1 MPKNTILRNSIRW
14 KLLFTM
20 IGLIIGLLAALT
32 FVQIYSQ
39 KGILEGELKNRIDLI
54 KKNMC
59 EHGKTLS
66 DNIAFQ
72 VEDSL
77 ASYNLFDIIN
87 KTNKIVKE
95 NDDLKYIIL
104 MNIQGTALIHT
115 LRPELQGSILA
126 DEVDKFA
133 IAQDKATINEFEK
146 DGIAY
151 MEFIVPIRVGTGLWG
166 VLRLGFSLEN
176 LNQIIIASHQNIKNQ
191 ILYMVL
197 RSGLTTLIF
206 AFIGSGMVL
215 FLSTSLSK
223 PLISLTKSAQ
233 AIAKGNFSA
242 AEKITVKSKDEVG
255 ILARTFTEMSKELK
269 ASYEKLEDYSHT
281 LEKRVEE
288 RTSELLR
295 SNMLLKQE
303 IAERMRVEGELEK
316 AKEAAIAASRAKSEF
331 LASMSHEIR
340 TPMNAIIGMAD
351 LLWETQLS
359 PEQAGYVK
367 IFQSAGDNLLQII
380 NDILDLSKVESG
392 QVRLE
397 NVRFDLREL
406 IEKTCEVLA
415 FHAHEKGLEMNCH
428 LAPDVPTSLVGD
440 HVRLRQI
447 FVNLI
452 GNAIKFTEKGEIVL
466 RVRNNPDSEQAGSLL
481 LSVSDTGIGI
491 PAEKLDVIF
500 ESFSQADSSITRKY
514 GGTGLGLTITKRLIE
529 LMDGRIWVESKV
541 GKGSTFHF
549 TAKLDIQTGE
559 QKAVETQ
566 IIDKKHLKILVI
578 DDNATNRM
586 ILREMLSKWGTLV
599 AEAEDGN
606 EGIAELRRAKNAGE
620 PYNLLLLDCRM
631 PGMDGFQVA
640 KHIKNDPEL
649 TGLVTLMLTSDN
661 RREDMAKAKE
671 LGITVYIVK
680 PIKRADL
687 LNIISSITAAKETKI
702 PVEVPSELK
711 NQIKIDDGDLSPLRL
726 LLVEDYVHNRIVIQS
741 YLKKTPYKI
750 DIAENGEIGVEKF
763 KSGKYDIVL
772 MDMHMPV
779 MDGYTATREMRKLER
794 EKGTKPT
801 PIIALTAYALKEDTE
816 KSFDAGCNDH
826 LTKPVKKQ
834 KLLEIIQKYT
844 EIEVQA
850 EKAQG
855 CAVSTDTNTDIKKK
869 PVIYVSLEFKDFI
882 PEFLEDTRNDI
893 KSMTKALNIHD
904 YKSIQALAHRLR
916 GAAGGY
922 GFNVI
927 TDIGKAIEIN
937 AKDKNQENMQKWL
950 DKLSNYLETMEV
962 IYE

>member
-1 MPKNTILRNSIRW
+1 MSKNTTLRNSIRW

-20 IGLIIGLLAALT
+20 IGLVIGLLGALT

-54 KKNMC
+54 KNNMC
-59 EHGKTLS
+59 ERGKTLS

-77 ASYNLFDIIN
+77 ASFNLFDIIN

-115 LRPELQGSILA
+115 LRPELQDNILA
-126 DEVDKFA
+126 DEEDTFA

-146 DGIAY
+146 DDIPY
-151 MEFIVPIRVGTGLWG
+151 MEFIVPIRVGTDLWG

-206 AFIGSGMVL
+206 AFIGSGLVL
-215 FLSTSLSK
+215 FLSARLSK

-242 AEKITVKSKDEVG
+242 AEQITVKSKDEVG

-269 ASYEKLEDYSHT
+269 ASYEKQEDYSHT
-281 LEKRVEE
+281 LERRVEE

-295 SNMLLKQE
+295 SNTLLKQE

-367 IFQSAGDNLLQII
+367 VFQSAGDNLLQII

-392 QVRLE
+392 QIKLE
-397 NVRFDLREL
+397 NVHFDLREL

-415 FHAHEKGLEMNCH
+415 FHAHEKNLEMNYH
-428 LAPDVPTSLVGD
+428 LAHDVPTSLAGD
-440 HVRLRQI
+440 PMRLRQI

-452 GNAIKFTEKGEIVL
+452 GNAIKFTEKGEITL
-466 RVRNNPDSEQAGSLL
+466 RVRNNPGSEEAGSLL

-491 PAEKLDVIF
+491 PAEKLDAIF

-529 LMDGRIWVESKV
+529 LMNGHIWVESKV
-541 GKGSTFHF
+541 GEGSTFHF
-549 TAKLDIQTGE
+549 TVKLNIQTGE
-559 QKAVETQ
+559 QKPVETQ
-566 IIDKKHLKILVI
+566 LIDKEHLKVLVI
-578 DDNATNRM
+578 DDNATNRI
-586 ILREMLSKWGTLV
+586 ILREMLSKWGILTV
-599 AEAEDGN
+599 EAEDGN
-606 EGIAELRRAKNAGE
+606 KGITELRRAKNTGE

-640 KHIKNDPEL
+640 KHIRNDPEL

-661 RREDMAKAKE
+661 RREDLARAKE
-671 LGITVYIVK
+671 LGITMYVIK

-687 LNIISSITAAKETKI
+687 VNIISSITTKKE
-702 PVEVPSELK
+702 
-711 NQIKIDDGDLSPLRL
+711 IKTHTEIQSILENETNIDNGDLRPLHL

-779 MDGYTATREMRKLER
+779 MDGYTATKEMRKLER
-794 EKGTKPT
+794 EKGMRAT
-801 PIIALTAYALKEDTE
+801 PIIALTAHALKEDTE
-816 KSFDAGCNDH
+816 KSLDAGCNDH
-826 LTKPVKKQ
+826 LTKPIKKQ
-834 KLLEIIQKYT
+834 KLLKTIQKYT
-844 EIEVQA
+844 AVKVQA
-850 EKAQG
+850 ENAQECG
-855 CAVSTDTNTDIKKK
+855 VFADTIHGLKTKSF
-869 PVIYVSLEFKDFI
+869 VYVNHEFKECI

-893 KSMTKALNIHD
+893 KLMTKALNTHD
-904 YKSIQALAHRLR
+904 YESIEALAHRLR

-922 GFNVI
+922 GFHVI
-927 TDIGKAIEIN
+927 TDIGEALETN
-937 AKDKNQENMQKWL
+937 ARDKNQENMQKWL

-962 IYE
+962 VYE